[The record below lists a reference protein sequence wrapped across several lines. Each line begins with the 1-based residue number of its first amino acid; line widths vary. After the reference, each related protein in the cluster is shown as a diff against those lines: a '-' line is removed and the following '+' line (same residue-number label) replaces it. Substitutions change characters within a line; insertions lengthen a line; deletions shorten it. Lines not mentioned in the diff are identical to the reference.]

1 MQLALTSRTK
11 VLQKTQKP
19 TTLYCSTYPTWK
31 RDHFSQP
38 ILANRNTTGYIWDQC
53 CHLASWWFPVYSVT
67 WAKLRRSKYQRL
79 RHPILSMDFEEVN
92 KLFFITNAFR
102 KPSRLSQFPFNKTAQ
117 NDGFESPQT
126 KFGFPILY
134 HQKGKNGKLKAV
146 GNKIIDFKILWL
158 LQNEFQ
164 TTVFFES
171 RAQVHIRALKNRINS

>member
-1 MQLALTSRTK
+1 MNQVPESETS
-11 VLQKTQKP
+11 
-19 TTLYCSTYPTWK
+19 
-31 RDHFSQP
+31 
-38 ILANRNTTGYIWDQC
+38 
-53 CHLASWWFPVYSVT
+53 YSV
-67 WAKLRRSKYQRL
+67 KDS
-79 RHPILSMDFEEVN
+79 EEVN